1 MKEEIKR
8 LAKKY
13 LDEIIAIRREFHQNP
28 ELAFEEVET
37 AHRIANFLD
46 NHSIKYTDKIAK
58 TGIVGVIE
66 GRNPNKKVIA
76 LRADM
81 DALSITEANDIPYK
95 SLNIGSMHACGHDV
109 HMASLLGTLAIL
121 NQLKDKFEGTV
132 KFLFQPSEEQYPG
145 GASVMIKEGALEN
158 PSPQSIFGQHVYP
171 ELKAG
176 QVGFRSG
183 KYMASTDEI
192 FITIKGKG
200 GHAALPHTVVDPILI
215 ASHLVIAMQQIVSRY
230 AIPTLPTV
238 ISFGKIIG
246 DGKTNVIPEEVHLE
260 GIIRTFD
267 EDWRKEIKKKIRKL
281 AKSISQGMG
290 GDCEVRIEKG
300 YPFVYNNPELTAR
313 AKSAAAL
320 FLGED
325 KVFDLDMRM
334 TAEDFAF
341 YAQKIP
347 GTFYRLGVA
356 SPNSGN
362 ILNLHSPTFSI
373 DESSLETGIGLMSW
387 LALAELQNTE

>member
-1 MKEEIKR
+1 MKDEIKK
-8 LAKKY
+8 LAKEY
-13 LDEIIAIRREFHQNP
+13 LDEIIGIRREFHQNP
-28 ELAFEEVET
+28 ELAFEEIET
-37 AHRIANFLD
+37 AKRIADFLD
-46 NHSIKYTDKIAK
+46 IHKIKYTGKIAK

-81 DALSITEANDIPYK
+81 DALPIIEANNIPYK
-95 SLNIGSMHACGHDV
+95 SMNIGKMHACGHDV

-158 PSPQSIFGQHVYP
+158 PSPKSIFGQHVYP

-183 KYMASTDEI
+183 KYMASTDEV

-200 GHAALPHTVVDPILI
+200 GHAALPNTIVDPILI
-215 ASHLVIAMQQIVSRY
+215 ASHLVVAMQQIVSRY
-230 AIPTLPTV
+230 ALPTIPTV

-246 DGKTNVIPEEVHLE
+246 DGKTNVIPEKVYLE

-267 EDWRKEIKKKIRKL
+267 EDWREEIKKRIKEL

-290 GDCEVRIEKG
+290 GDCDVRIDKG
-300 YPFVYNNPELTAR
+300 YPFVYNNPELTER
-313 AKSAAAL
+313 AKSAAKS

-325 KVFDLDMRM
+325 KVIDLDMRM

-341 YAQKIP
+341 YTQKIP
-347 GTFYRLGVA
+347 GSFYRLGVA
-356 SPNSGN
+356 SPNAKK
-362 ILNLHSPTFSI
+362 ILNLHSSIFNI
-373 DESSLETGIGLMSW
+373 DESSIETGIGLMSW
-387 LALAELQNTE
+387 LALEELKNSE

>member
-1 MKEEIKR
+1 MKEEIKK

-13 LDEIIAIRREFHQNP
+13 LPELISIRRAFHQNP

-37 AHRIANFLD
+37 ARRIASFLD
-46 NHSIKYTDKIAK
+46 AHQIQYTEKVAK

-66 GRNPNKKVIA
+66 GKNPQKKVIA

-81 DALSITEANDIPYK
+81 DALPITEANNVPYK
-95 SLNIGSMHACGHDV
+95 SMNIGTMHACGHDV

-145 GASVMIKEGALEN
+145 GASVMIKEGVLEN
-158 PSPQSIFGQHVYP
+158 PAPESIFGQHVYP

-183 KYMASTDEI
+183 KYMASTDEV

-200 GHAALPHTVVDPILI
+200 GHAALPNTIIDPILI
-215 ASHLVIAMQQIVSRY
+215 ASHLLVAMQQIVSRN
-230 AIPTLPTV
+230 AVPTLPTV
-238 ISFGKIIG
+238 VSFGKIIG
-246 DGKTNVIPEEVHLE
+246 NGKTNVIPEEVHLE

-267 EDWRKEIKKKIRKL
+267 ESWREEIKKKIQKL

-300 YPFVYNNPELTAR
+300 YPFVYNNPALTNR
-313 AKSAAAL
+313 AKKAAEL
-320 FLGED
+320 FLGKD
-325 KVFDLDMRM
+325 NVFDLDMRM

-341 YAQKIP
+341 YSQKIP
-347 GTFYRLGVA
+347 GSFYRLGVA
-356 SPNSGN
+356 SPNAED
-362 ILNLHSPTFSI
+362 ILNLHSSTFNI
-373 DESSLETGIGLMSW
+373 DENSLETGIGLMSW
-387 LALAELQNTE
+387 LALLELGNNE